1 MKKLRFS
8 LLSLAVAAALLLPA
22 LPARAEGLELTAP
35 SAVLMEASTGRV
47 LFEKDP
53 HAVRSCASITKV
65 MTLCLVFE
73 AIDSGRL
80 SLDQTLTASAHAAS
94 MGGSDIWLEEGEAM
108 SVDDLIKATVI
119 MSANDA
125 AVVLAE
131 AVSGSE
137 EVFVAQMNEKAQQ
150 LGMNDTVFKNCN
162 GLDEEGHVTSAYD
175 VALMSRELIRHE
187 KVFDYTLTWMDS
199 VRGGETQLVNTNK
212 LIRSYQ
218 GITGLKTGTTGQ
230 AGSCITAT
238 AERNGLSLI
247 AVVLGADSTDHRFQ
261 DAAALLDYGFAG
273 WKATV
278 PEAPALEPVP
288 VARGMAPTVEA
299 QVGES
304 PSLLLEAAE
313 TGSVETE
320 VLLEELTAP
329 VKAGDV
335 IGTVR
340 YSRGGAGRGGHH
352 RRRGRGGGHLCL
364 GLGPPVPGA
373 FRPLRKDCPGQW
385 ELFWKEC
392 RTNLQIASTYCR
404 IEAQRT
410 APPSSVDGIAEGAGP
425 FPPRQG
431 APWEPY
437 KEVICNATEIGIQL
451 SQRLCFPARI

>member
-53 HAVRSCASITKV
+53 HALRSCASITKV
-65 MTLCLVFE
+65 MTL
-73 AIDSGRL
+73 
-80 SLDQTLTASAHAAS
+80 ASAHAAS

-137 EVFVAQMNEKAQQ
+137 EAFVAQMNEKAQQ

-230 AGSCITAT
+230 AGS
-238 AERNGLSLI
+238 SPWP
-247 AVVLGADSTDHRFQ
+247 GAWPPRWRPRW
-261 DAAALLDYGFAG
+261 GR
-273 WKATV
+273 
-278 PEAPALEPVP
+278 APACCWRPRRPV
-288 VARGMAPTVEA
+288 RW
-299 QVGES
+299 
-304 PSLLLEAAE
+304 
-313 TGSVETE
+313 
-320 VLLEELTAP
+320 
-329 VKAGDV
+329 
-335 IGTVR
+335 
-340 YSRGGAGRGGHH
+340 
-352 RRRGRGGGHLCL
+352 RRKSCWR
-364 GLGPPVPGA
+364 
-373 FRPLRKDCPGQW
+373 
-385 ELFWKEC
+385 
-392 RTNLQIASTYCR
+392 S
-404 IEAQRT
+404 
-410 APPSSVDGIAEGAGP
+410 
-425 FPPRQG
+425 
-431 APWEPY
+431 
-437 KEVICNATEIGIQL
+437 
-451 SQRLCFPARI
+451 

>member
-1 MKKLRFS
+1 M
-8 LLSLAVAAALLLPA
+8 
-22 LPARAEGLELTAP
+22 
-35 SAVLMEASTGRV
+35 
-47 LFEKDP
+47 
-53 HAVRSCASITKV
+53 
-65 MTLCLVFE
+65 
-73 AIDSGRL
+73 
-80 SLDQTLTASAHAAS
+80 
-94 MGGSDIWLEEGEAM
+94 
-108 SVDDLIKATVI
+108 
-119 MSANDA
+119 
-125 AVVLAE
+125 LAE

-137 EVFVAQMNEKAQQ
+137 EAFVAQMNEKAQQ

-175 VALMSRELIRHE
+175 VALMSRELICHE

-340 YSRGGAGRGGHH
+340 YSLGGEVLAEVDITAAGDVEAVTFVSALRYLFRG
-352 RRRGRGGGHLCL
+352 LF
-364 GLGPPVPGA
+364 A
-373 FRPLRKDCPGQW
+373 F
-385 ELFWKEC
+385 
-392 RTNLQIASTYCR
+392 
-404 IEAQRT
+404 
-410 APPSSVDGIAEGAGP
+410 
-425 FPPRQG
+425 
-431 APWEPY
+431 
-437 KEVICNATEIGIQL
+437 
-451 SQRLCFPARI
+451 

>member
-1 MKKLRFS
+1 MIPMKKLRLCALS
-8 LLSLAVAAALLLPA
+8 LLTAAALL
-22 LPARAEGLELTAP
+22 LPARAEGLEVTAP
-35 SAVLMEASTGRV
+35 SAVLMEASTGQV

-53 HAVRSCASITKV
+53 HALRSCASITKV
-65 MTLCLVFE
+65 MTLCLVFQ
-73 AIDSGRL
+73 ALDSGQL

-94 MGGSDIWLEEGEAM
+94 MGGSDIWLEEGESM
-108 SVDDLIKATVI
+108 TVDDLIKATVI

-137 EVFVAQMNEKAQQ
+137 EAFVAQMNEKAQQ

-212 LIRSYQ
+212 LIRGYP

-238 AERNGLSLI
+238 AEREGLSLI

-278 PEAPALEPVP
+278 PESPALEPVP
-288 VARGMAPTVEA
+288 VARGMEPQVEPVLGKMPT
-299 QVGES
+299 
-304 PSLLLEAAE
+304 LLLKAGEAGE
-313 TGSVETE
+313 VETA
-320 VLLEELTAP
+320 VAYEELTAP
-329 VKAGDV
+329 VTRGDV
-335 IGTVR
+335 IGQVACT
-340 YSRGGAGRGGHH
+340 
-352 RRRGRGGGHLCL
+352 
-364 GLGPPVPGA
+364 
-373 FRPLRKDCPGQW
+373 
-385 ELFWKEC
+385 
-392 RTNLQIASTYCR
+392 
-404 IEAQRT
+404 
-410 APPSSVDGIAEGAGP
+410 VDGSVMAQVDITAGEDVAQVT
-425 FPPRQG
+425 FFG
-431 APWEPY
+431 
-437 KEVICNATEIGIQL
+437 VL
-451 SQRLCFPARI
+451 SHLVQALFTL

>member
-1 MKKLRFS
+1 MKRIGRKTIA
-8 LLSLAVAAALLLPA
+8 LLLAAALA
-22 LPARAEGLELTAP
+22 LPGLSAQGAEASVTAP
-35 SAVLMEASTGRV
+35 AAVLMEASTGRV
-47 LFEKDP
+47 LAEKEP
-53 HAVRSCASITKV
+53 HQQRPCASITKV
-65 MTLCLVFE
+65 MTLLLTFE
-73 AIDSGRL
+73 AMEAGKL
-80 SLDQTLTASAHAAS
+80 SLTDTLTASAHAAS
-94 MGGSDIWLEEGEAM
+94 MGGSDIWLEEGEQM
-108 SVDDLIKATVI
+108 TVDDLIKATVI

-137 EVFVAQMNEKAQQ
+137 EAFVARMNERAKE
-150 LGMNDTVFKNCN
+150 LGMADTVFQNCN

-304 PSLLLEAAE
+304 PSLLLEVSE

-340 YSRGGAGRGGHH
+340 YSLGGEVLAEVDITAAGDVEAVTFASALGYLFRG
-352 RRRGRGGGHLCL
+352 
-364 GLGPPVPGA
+364 
-373 FRPLRKDCPGQW
+373 
-385 ELFWKEC
+385 LFA
-392 RTNLQIASTYCR
+392 L
-404 IEAQRT
+404 
-410 APPSSVDGIAEGAGP
+410 
-425 FPPRQG
+425 
-431 APWEPY
+431 
-437 KEVICNATEIGIQL
+437 
-451 SQRLCFPARI
+451 

>member
-137 EVFVAQMNEKAQQ
+137 EAFVAQMNEKAQQ

-288 VARGMAPTVEA
+288 VARGMAPTVEV

-329 VKAGDV
+329 IKAGDV

-340 YSRGGAGRGGHH
+340 YSLGGEVLAEVDITAAGDVEAVTFASAL
-352 RRRGRGGGHLCL
+352 GHLFR
-364 GLGPPVPGA
+364 GLFA
-373 FRPLRKDCPGQW
+373 L
-385 ELFWKEC
+385 
-392 RTNLQIASTYCR
+392 
-404 IEAQRT
+404 
-410 APPSSVDGIAEGAGP
+410 
-425 FPPRQG
+425 
-431 APWEPY
+431 
-437 KEVICNATEIGIQL
+437 
-451 SQRLCFPARI
+451 

>member
-1 MKKLRFS
+1 MKRIGRKTIA
-8 LLSLAVAAALLLPA
+8 LLLAAALA
-22 LPARAEGLELTAP
+22 LPGLSAQGAEVSVTAP
-35 SAVLMEASTGRV
+35 AAVLMEASTGQV
-47 LFEKDP
+47 LAEKEP
-53 HAVRSCASITKV
+53 HQQRPCASITKV
-65 MTLCLVFE
+65 MTLLLTFE
-73 AIDSGRL
+73 AIEAGKL
-80 SLDQTLTASAHAAS
+80 SLTDTLTASAHAAS
-94 MGGSDIWLEEGEAM
+94 MGGSDIWLEEGEQM
-108 SVDDLIKATVI
+108 TVDDLIKATVI

-137 EVFVAQMNEKAQQ
+137 EAFVARMNERAGE
-150 LGMNDTVFKNCN
+150 LGMADTVFKNCN

-175 VALMSRELIRHE
+175 VALMSRELICHE

-313 TGSVETE
+313 TGPVETE

-340 YSRGGAGRGGHH
+340 YSLGGEVLAEVDITAAGDVEAVTFVSALRYLFRG
-352 RRRGRGGGHLCL
+352 
-364 GLGPPVPGA
+364 
-373 FRPLRKDCPGQW
+373 
-385 ELFWKEC
+385 LFA
-392 RTNLQIASTYCR
+392 L
-404 IEAQRT
+404 
-410 APPSSVDGIAEGAGP
+410 
-425 FPPRQG
+425 
-431 APWEPY
+431 
-437 KEVICNATEIGIQL
+437 
-451 SQRLCFPARI
+451 

>member
-1 MKKLRFS
+1 MKKFRLRA
-8 LLSLAVAAALLLPA
+8 LSLAAAAALLLPA
-22 LPARAEGLELTAP
+22 FPAQGADLEVTAP
-35 SAVLMEASTGRV
+35 SAVLMEASTGQV

-80 SLDQTLTASAHAAS
+80 SLDQTLTTSAHAAS

-108 SVDDLIKATVI
+108 SVDDLMKATVI

-137 EVFVAQMNEKAQQ
+137 DAFVERMNQKAQE

-187 KVFDYTLTWMDS
+187 KIFDYTLTWMDS

-238 AERNGLSLI
+238 AEREGLSLI

-261 DAAALLDYGFAG
+261 DAAALLDYGFGG
-273 WKATV
+273 WRVTEPEV
-278 PEAPALEPVP
+278 PVLDPVP
-288 VARGMAPTVEA
+288 VARGMAPTVEVQA
-299 QVGES
+299 GES
-304 PSLLLEAAE
+304 PSILLEAAE
-313 TGSVETE
+313 TGQVETE
-320 VLLEELTAP
+320 VVLQELTAP
-329 VKAGDV
+329 IQAGEV
-335 IGTVR
+335 VGQIHYQVNGKTVAQVDITAV
-340 YSRGGAGRGGHH
+340 SGVEAVTFSGALGR
-352 RRRGRGGGHLCL
+352 LL
-364 GLGPPVPGA
+364 QA
-373 FRPLRKDCPGQW
+373 
-385 ELFWKEC
+385 LF
-392 RTNLQIASTYCR
+392 
-404 IEAQRT
+404 
-410 APPSSVDGIAEGAGP
+410 
-425 FPPRQG
+425 
-431 APWEPY
+431 
-437 KEVICNATEIGIQL
+437 QL
-451 SQRLCFPARI
+451 

>member
-1 MKKLRFS
+1 MKKLR
-8 LLSLAVAAALLLPA
+8 LRALSLAAAAALLLPA
-22 LPARAEGLELTAP
+22 LPAQGADLEVTAP
-35 SAVLMEASTGRV
+35 SAVLMEVSTGQV

-108 SVDDLIKATVI
+108 SVDDLMKATVI

-137 EVFVAQMNEKAQQ
+137 DAFVERMNQKAQE

-187 KVFDYTLTWMDS
+187 KIFDYTLTWMDS

-238 AERNGLSLI
+238 AEREGLSLI

-261 DAAALLDYGFAG
+261 DAAALLDYGFGG
-273 WKATV
+273 WRVTE
-278 PEAPALEPVP
+278 PEAPVLDPVP
-288 VARGMAPTVEA
+288 VARGMAPTVEVQA
-299 QVGES
+299 GES
-304 PSLLLEAAE
+304 PSILLEAAE
-313 TGSVETE
+313 TGQVETE
-320 VLLEELTAP
+320 IVLQELAAP
-329 VKAGDV
+329 VQAGEV
-335 IGTVR
+335 VGQIHYQVNGKTVAQVDITAV
-340 YSRGGAGRGGHH
+340 SGVEAVTFSGALGR
-352 RRRGRGGGHLCL
+352 LL
-364 GLGPPVPGA
+364 QA
-373 FRPLRKDCPGQW
+373 
-385 ELFWKEC
+385 LF
-392 RTNLQIASTYCR
+392 
-404 IEAQRT
+404 
-410 APPSSVDGIAEGAGP
+410 
-425 FPPRQG
+425 
-431 APWEPY
+431 
-437 KEVICNATEIGIQL
+437 QL
-451 SQRLCFPARI
+451 